1 MEGLDTGLD
10 GFVCV
15 GARAAYDAPGT
26 ADSIEKFS
34 LMLAAAAPAPADV
47 AVAATSCAC
56 SRLIAASYSRFFRR
70 LHLWV
75 FVRASSSLV

>member
-1 MEGLDTGLD
+1 MGLDE
-10 GFVCV
+10 FVCV

-26 ADSIEKFS
+26 ADSTEKFS

-47 AVAATSCAC
+47 AVAAASCTRC
-56 SRLIAASYSRFFRR
+56 MLIAASHLRFFRR
-70 LHLWV
+70 LRLWV